1 MFKFGGKSEMEKKL
15 ISIEKRLESRGITDL
30 DLVSSVVND
39 LHKISNQLETQLEDS
54 GVVWDED
61 IKIYCE
67 KVGYLKALLKQT
79 ILSEYQSTHLM
90 KQMDNFLKMCNR
102 PEYHIALVG
111 AIKAGKSTLI
121 NALLDEDLAST
132 SVTPETASL
141 TKFRSS
147 SKANYIK
154 IHFYTTQEWNT
165 LWESVKDA
173 RAEVFLQEYKELKAD
188 EEKGMWLNHKVIYK
202 EFNDLVALKEEIKVW
217 TSSQVAAHYFVKE
230 VEVGL
235 VDFQMPEEVVFVD
248 TPGLDDPVRYRSDI
262 TKEYISRANAV
273 FVCVKSDA
281 LTGPE
286 LETLYKV
293 FANCR
298 FNEEKVYVIGTQI
311 DALNNPTEDWMKQRQ
326 EWLKHL
332 SQKEC
337 YQTKELANQNILGV
351 ASYLYNNCQRYL
363 KFNDTSDQT
372 QLMIAAIKFLKGQG
386 KVDEEVTLQ
395 LIKESNI
402 PLFKE
407 MIQKEIIGQYKSLIK
422 LDIKKQFDLL
432 AEEIRYFLTE
442 VKATEDEV
450 LRLSEATLAELDE
463 VLQQELEVVEAT
475 KIEVKEIEML
485 LNQVKILS
493 KKQANEIYKQLKEIK
508 F

>member
-30 DLVSSVVND
+30 NLVTSVVND

-79 ILSEYQSTHLM
+79 LLSEYQSGYLM
-90 KQMDNFLKMCNR
+90 KQMDNFLKTCKR

-188 EEKGMWLNHKVIYK
+188 EEKGIWLNHKVIYK
-202 EFNDLVALKEEIKVW
+202 EFNDLVELKEEIKIW

-235 VDFQMPEEVVFVD
+235 INFQVPEEVVFVD

-298 FNEEKVYVIGTQI
+298 FNEEKIYVIGTQI

-337 YQTKELANQNILGV
+337 YQTQELANQNIIGV
-351 ASYLYNNCQRYL
+351 ASYLYNNCPRYL
-363 KFNDTSDQT
+363 KFNDCSLQKPLT
-372 QLMIAAIKFLKGQG
+372 MAAINFL
-386 KVDEEVTLQ
+386 DEYTLNQDVTPK

-407 MIQKEIIGQYKSLIK
+407 MIQEKIIGQYKLLIK
-422 LDIKKQFDLL
+422 SDIKKQFDLL
-432 AEEIRYFLTE
+432 AEEIRHFLTE
-442 VKATEDEV
+442 VKAAEDEV
-450 LRLSEATLAELDE
+450 LRFSEATLAELDE
-463 VLQQELEVVEAT
+463 VLQQELEVVKAT
-475 KIEVKEIEML
+475 KVEVKEIEML

-493 KKQANEIYKQLKEIK
+493 EEQANEIYKQLKEIK